1 MCPTVKPFL
10 EFSLEEW
17 EETMDNN
24 AKSTFLMCRLVL
36 PGMPVRGKGAPS
48 FPSMTGVRAATHL
61 ESLHCVSKAAMHQFA
76 RALAVEYRDQAN
88 PQTPPDGSCDMGVR
102 SAPGRRSRGDRIP
115 LAG

>member
-1 MCPTVKPFL
+1 MCPTVEPFL

-48 FPSMTGVRAATHL
+48 FPSMDRRSGRNAPGIAALYVESSHAPVRAGACRRVSRPG
-61 ESLHCVSKAAMHQFA
+61 ESANAARRLVRHGRQKRSWTKIA
-76 RALAVEYRDQAN
+76 RR
-88 PQTPPDGSCDMGVR
+88 
-102 SAPGRRSRGDRIP
+102 
-115 LAG
+115 